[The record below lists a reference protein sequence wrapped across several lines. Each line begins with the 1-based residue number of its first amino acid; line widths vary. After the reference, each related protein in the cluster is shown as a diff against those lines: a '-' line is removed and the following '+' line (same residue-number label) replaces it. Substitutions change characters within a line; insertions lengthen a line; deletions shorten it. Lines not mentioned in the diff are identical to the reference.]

1 MMIDLTKLD
10 LKKIFGI
17 SRGTEGMKR
26 NQTKF
31 VRAEI
36 FEEGMEEYS
45 DGQLHYVGDTKNGA
59 DFIDNDGVFYESK
72 GMDGMFSKRKHNNTQ
87 TKSIVLKNFRKQVT
101 KIDQTFSYMLLWDTK
116 SYSFGWCTWDAC
128 IKNLVINGAT
138 ATTCVDLSDVTMI
151 AENVEPENMGDFD
164 AEFQKLKERFIK
176 GELSKKSEIQE

>member
-1 MMIDLTKLD
+1 MINFNEFKFE
-10 LKKIFGI
+10 KIFGI
-17 SRGTEGMKR
+17 SKGTEGMKR

-45 DGQLHYVGDTKNGA
+45 NEQLHYVGDTVNGA
-59 DFIDNDGVFYESK
+59 DFVDKDGVFYESI

-87 TKSIVLKNFRKQVT
+87 TKSIVLKNFRKQAT

-128 IKNLVINGAT
+128 IKNLVINNAT
-138 ATTCVDLSDVTMI
+138 ATTCVDLSDITMI
-151 AENVEPENMGDFD
+151 AENVEPEDMGDFD
-164 AEFQKLKERFIK
+164 AEFQKLKQRFLK
-176 GELSKKSEIQE
+176 GELSKTTENL

>member
-1 MMIDLTKLD
+1 MINFNEFN

-17 SRGTEGMKR
+17 SKGTEGMKR

-45 DGQLHYVGDTKNGA
+45 NEQLHYVGDTVNGA
-59 DFIDNDGVFYESK
+59 DFVDKDGVFYESK

-87 TKSIVLKNFRKQVT
+87 TKSIVLKNFRKQAT

-128 IKNLVINGAT
+128 IKNLVINNAT
-138 ATTCVDLSDVTMI
+138 ATTCVDLSDITMI
-151 AENVEPENMGDFD
+151 AENVEPEDIGDFD
-164 AEFQKLKERFIK
+164 AEFQKLKQRFLK
-176 GELSKKSEIQE
+176 GELSKTTENL